1 MRARPDG
8 RSGPSTISTLR
19 RLAVAALALALLFVA
34 ACTGDEPAEEPV
46 EEAVAETVEEA
57 VEATAAAPTPEP
69 TPTPAI
75 PDAEARQLL
84 ENLLEAGRNLEL
96 TITTTD
102 RILEARD
109 YRFIAPFIEIIRAS
123 FNRSVQGIESLRVIQ
138 DALIALSG
146 VDLGPHWYGWFD
158 WYARTDLE
166 PPPGF
171 TGWKGQL
178 ISRIDP
184 LFAGFLAPDAPATIR
199 VEEVLWGGVR
209 VDGIPSLDNPRRL
222 SPDDASYLDPNEP
235 VFGIALNGEA
245 MAYPVRIMD
254 WHELSND
261 VVGGVPVSLAYC
273 TLCGA
278 AIAFDGRA
286 PDGNTYVFGTS
297 GLLYRSNKL
306 MYDRTTR
313 TLWNQFTGRPVIGPL
328 AVEPAA
334 GADPLQLEL
343 LPVVTT
349 SWRDWLGQH
358 PETEVL
364 DVRTGHDRL
373 YEIFGQPYGDYFRTN
388 EIRFPVFRQSD
399 ELHPKQRVYGL
410 RLGGIRKAWVIDD
423 LAREQVLNDDFAG
436 SPIVLVA
443 TRGLADVEDIVLR
456 IPWPNY
462 DYGGE
467 VRSFE
472 RGRNSF
478 SPGPDPDT
486 ILDEDG
492 GAWTVTEEALVG
504 PSGERLERIN
514 GHIAFWLGWFVFFP
528 ESELW
533 RIQ

>member
-1 MRARPDG
+1 MRARPNG
-8 RSGPSTISTLR
+8 RSGPGTISTLR
-19 RLAVAALALALLFVA
+19 RLAVATLAIALLLVA
-34 ACTGDEPAEEPV
+34 ACTDDEPVEPAEE
-46 EEAVAETVEEA
+46 VAEVVEV

-75 PDAEARQLL
+75 PEDEARQLL
-84 ENLLEAGRNLEL
+84 ENLLSAGADLEL
-96 TITTTD
+96 TISTTD
-102 RILEARD
+102 RIREARD
-109 YRFIAPFIEIIRAS
+109 YRFIAPLIEIIRAS
-123 FNRSVQGIESLRVIQ
+123 FNRGVQGIESIRAVEA
-138 DALIALSG
+138 ALIELSG

-158 WYARTDLE
+158 WYAGTDLE

-178 ISRIDP
+178 LARTDP
-184 LFAGFLAPDAPATIR
+184 LFEGFLFPDAPSTIR

-209 VDGIPSLDNPRRL
+209 VDGIPSLDSPRRL
-222 SPDDASYLDPNEP
+222 SPDEASYLDPNEP

-313 TLWNQFTGRPVIGPL
+313 TLWNQFTGRPVIGTL
-328 AVEPAA
+328 AAEPAA

-349 SWRDWLGQH
+349 SWRDWLAQH

-364 DVRTGHDRL
+364 DVNTGHSRL
-373 YEIFGQPYGDYFRTN
+373 YEIFGQPYGDYFRTD

-423 LAREQVLNDDFAG
+423 LAQEQVLNDDFAG
-436 SPIVLVA
+436 TPIVLVA

-456 IPWPNY
+456 IPYPNY

-478 SPGPDPDT
+478 VPGPDPDT
-486 ILDEDG
+486 IFDEDG
-492 GAWTVTEEALVG
+492 AEWTVTEEALVG
-504 PSGERLERIN
+504 PAGERLERIN

>member
-1 MRARPDG
+1 MRAPTGGAPTRP
-8 RSGPSTISTLR
+8 RTATSWR
-19 RLAVAALALALLFVA
+19 RLALASLALALLLAA
-34 ACTGDEPAEEPV
+34 ACTEDEPAEQPAEEP
-46 EEAVAETVEEA
+46 A
-57 VEATAAAPTPEP
+57 EATAVATPEP
-69 TPTPAI
+69 TPTP
-75 PDAEARQLL
+75 PTSDAEARQLL
-84 ENLLEAGRNLEL
+84 ENLLEAGPNLEL
-96 TITTTD
+96 TVSTVE
-102 RILEARD
+102 RIIEARD

-123 FNRSVQGIESLRVIQ
+123 FHRAVQGIESLNVIQ
-138 DALIALSG
+138 DALVAMSG
-146 VDLGPHWYGWFD
+146 VDLGPHWFGWFE
-158 WYARTDLE
+158 WYAGTDLE

-171 TGWKGQL
+171 TAWKGQL
-178 ISRIDP
+178 MSRIDP
-184 LFAGFLAPDAPATIR
+184 LFEGFLYPDAPATIR
-199 VEEVLWGGVR
+199 VEEVVWGGVR

-222 SPDDASYLDPNEP
+222 SPEEATYLDPNEP

-297 GLLYRSNKL
+297 GLLYRTNKL

-313 TLWNQFTGRPVIGPL
+313 SLWNQFTGRPVIGSL
-328 AVEPAA
+328 A
-334 GADPLQLEL
+334 ADPDAVQLDL

-349 SWRDWLGQH
+349 SWRDWLEQH

-364 DVRTGHDRL
+364 DVRTGHDRV
-373 YEIFGQPYGDYFRTN
+373 YEVFGQPYGDYFRTE
-388 EIRFPVFRQSD
+388 EIRFPAFQRSD
-399 ELHPKQRVYGL
+399 ELHPKARVYGL

-423 LAREQVLNDDFAG
+423 LVQEQVLNDEFAG

-443 TRGLADVEDIVLR
+443 QRGLADVEDILVR

-472 RGRNSF
+472 RGRNTF
-478 SPGPDPDT
+478 SPGADPDT
-486 ILDEDG
+486 VLDEDG
-492 GAWTVTEEALVG
+492 AEWTVTEEALVG
-504 PSGERLERIN
+504 PDGERLDRVN
-514 GHIAFWLGWFVFFP
+514 GHIAFWLGWFLFFP
-528 ESELW
+528 EAELW
-533 RIQ
+533 RLN

>member
-1 MRARPDG
+1 MRARYDG
-8 RSGPSTISTLR
+8 RSARHYTTSTWRRFAFAILATTL
-19 RLAVAALALALLFVA
+19 LLVG
-34 ACTGDEPAEEPV
+34 ACTEDEPAEEV
-46 EEAVAETVEEA
+46 EEV

-75 PDAEARQLL
+75 PDDEARQLM
-84 ENLLEAGRNLEL
+84 EDLLETGRDLEL
-96 TITTTD
+96 TTSTVD

-109 YRFIAPFIEIIRAS
+109 YRFIGPFIEIIRAS
-123 FNRSVQGIESLRVIQ
+123 FNRGVQGIDSLRVVQ
-138 DALIALSG
+138 DALVDLSG

-171 TGWKGQL
+171 TGWKGRL
-178 ISRIDP
+178 IARTDP
-184 LFAGFLAPDAPATIR
+184 LFEGFLYPDAPSTIR
-199 VEEVLWGGVR
+199 VEEVVWGGVR
-209 VDGIPSLDNPRRL
+209 VDGIPPLDNPARL
-222 SPDDASYLDPNEP
+222 SPEEASYLDPAEP

-313 TLWNQFTGRPVIGPL
+313 TLWNQFTGKPVIGSL
-328 AVEPAA
+328 A
-334 GADPLQLEL
+334 ADADALQLDL

-349 SWRDWLGQH
+349 SWRDWLEQH

-364 DVRTGHDRL
+364 DVKTGHDRI
-373 YEIFGQPYGDYFRTN
+373 YEVFGQPYGDYFRTD

-410 RLGGIRKAWVIDD
+410 RLGGLRKAWVIDD
-423 LAREQVLNDDFAG
+423 LAEEQVLNDDFAG
-436 SPIVLVA
+436 TPIVLVA
-443 TRGLADVEDIVLR
+443 QRGLADVEDILVR

-472 RGRNSF
+472 RGRQTF

-486 ILDEDG
+486 ILDQDG
-492 GAWTVTEEALVG
+492 GEWTVTEEALLG

-514 GHIAFWLGWFVFFP
+514 GHNAFWLGWFVFFP

-533 RIQ
+533 RLK